1 MKNWVKRAL
10 RTFVQAA
17 VSYVLVAVPT
27 IDFSNVSAIKTAVV
41 GLGVSAIA
49 AGIAAVMNII
59 DEIKGGGENGD

>member
-27 IDFSNVSAIKTAVV
+27 IDFTDTTAFKTACV
-41 GLGVSAIA
+41 GIGVSGLA

-59 DEIKGGGENGD
+59 DEIKGGR